1 MHNNDG
7 DENQNS
13 SHFYD
18 HDNNSNCDILTNCD
32 NTMTHIS
39 THLTSL
45 TDSNINGIHI
55 QQLNQSAE
63 SDGVFI
69 LDEELG
75 SIEDAKPKHCIDDLS
90 VGPDKP
96 IYLTDSN
103 DDDDDTESE
112 SDREQSHNRCRPNLL
127 INPNSARKIPPR
139 QRHTRGPLSKPP
151 FPASLPINI
160 DRGCL
165 LYHPAIEDICD
176 EIEDEGDDGHGD
188 HKTNAMKVKDTSD
201 IYNSIRAYSRS
212 IVHDDLER
220 LFERPRRRHTIEQN
234 AVERFSETRRRQS
247 GLSVLD
253 ELDK

>member
-13 SHFYD
+13 PHFYD
-18 HDNNSNCDILTNCD
+18 RDNNSNCDILTNCD

-63 SDGVFI
+63 CNIRPIVKIFIVICFLADGVFI

-112 SDREQSHNRCRPNLL
+112 SE
-127 INPNSARKIPPR
+127 
-139 QRHTRGPLSKPP
+139 RGI
-151 FPASLPINI
+151 F
-160 DRGCL
+160 GF
-165 LYHPAIEDICD
+165 
-176 EIEDEGDDGHGD
+176 
-188 HKTNAMKVKDTSD
+188 M
-201 IYNSIRAYSRS
+201 
-212 IVHDDLER
+212 
-220 LFERPRRRHTIEQN
+220 
-234 AVERFSETRRRQS
+234 
-247 GLSVLD
+247 
-253 ELDK
+253 